1 MIWWWTSPITVT
13 VYSTCI
19 IWSNEPLH
27 LLNVALSVSCYCAAN
42 HCDIFTHADDGS
54 EGRIIIAVC
63 LCACF
68 CTISQKSMQIGSPNL
83 TYSCVCWLLLVITV
97 PSAYPCLRSLTCPT
111 TWWDI
116 LWSVGCRV
124 SATILRVMV
133 QRFLYLLLLTLWEG
147 ATTNRMSSS

>member
-1 MIWWWTSPITVT
+1 
-13 VYSTCI
+13 
-19 IWSNEPLH
+19 
-27 LLNVALSVSCYCAAN
+27 
-42 HCDIFTHADDGS
+42 
-54 EGRIIIAVC
+54 
-63 LCACF
+63 
-68 CTISQKSMQIGSPNL
+68 
-83 TYSCVCWLLLVITV
+83 V